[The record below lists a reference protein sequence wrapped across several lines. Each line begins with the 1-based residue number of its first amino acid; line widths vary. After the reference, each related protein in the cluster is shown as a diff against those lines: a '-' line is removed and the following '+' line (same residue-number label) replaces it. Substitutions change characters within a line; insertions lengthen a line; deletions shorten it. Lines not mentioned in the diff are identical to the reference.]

1 MLYKKHKVLFDAPFL
16 MAQDHWEGREA
27 EEEEPASVTPLE
39 VQNEILPGT
48 CWPTVMATP
57 LTLHVPNRR
66 IK

>member
-39 VQNEILPGT
+39 VQNEILP
-48 CWPTVMATP
+48 
-57 LTLHVPNRR
+57 
-66 IK
+66 